1 MKQEFRKTSE
11 LKLWEDNPRNIK
23 PKDFE
28 RLKKQIQEL
37 GQYKPL
43 LITEDGTVIG
53 GNMRLRAYMD
63 LGIEDIWVSVVN
75 PKDDNQMLAYALS
88 DNDRAGYYD
97 DDLLANLSSAYPDF
111 EWGNYAVDLAPP
123 TTLDDLFKTDVVED
137 EVPELDEGDP
147 VSKLGEIYQLGKH
160 RLMCGDSTK
169 IEDVEKLMN
178 GQKADMV
185 VTSPPYWLGFDYEQE
200 KNYEDIRKH
209 IAAMSTNLALL
220 TDGRIIINTA
230 NIAPVTKSQVITGDK
245 EVLLLIDWWKEEL
258 KKNGYLMRNLRIWA
272 KDGQVRPSAG
282 GDAVDMHWEY
292 VGEFLDGGFSANFYN
307 EKVLWR
313 GQRKIGKWANKWS
326 MSGIWINIKGNARS
340 NNHVA
345 AFPVEVPWRLI
356 QLYSN
361 GGDSVL
367 EPYGGSGT
375 TLIACEQLDRT
386 CYMMELDPKYC
397 DVIRKR
403 YAKFIGKEETWEEVS
418 PRVMQADQ
426 QSTQTS

>member
-11 LKLWEDNPRNIK
+11 LSLWEDNPRNIR

-75 PKDDNQMLAYALS
+75 PKDENQMLAYALS

-123 TTLDDLFKTDVVED
+123 TTLDDLFKTEVEED
-137 EVPELDEGDP
+137 EAPEVDETSEP

-185 VTSPPYWLGFDYEQE
+185 FTDPPYGIEYDRHISNKQSFQEGIVNDDKSTGWLLNIPKGIPTYICTRWDVYPLIYSELTELGHIKNVIVWDKVSHGMGDTDTTYAPSHEFIVYLADASEQLKE
-200 KNYEDIRKH
+200 RDRDVISVSRENGLHPTMKPIEL
-209 IAAMSTNLALL
+209 IAKLFRNH
-220 TDGRIIINTA
+220 
-230 NIAPVTKSQVITGDK
+230 PY
-245 EVLLLIDWWKEEL
+245 
-258 KKNGYLMRNLRIWA
+258 KKNI
-272 KDGQVRPSAG
+272 
-282 GDAVDMHWEY
+282 
-292 VGEFLDGGFSANFYN
+292 LDLF
-307 EKVLWR
+307 
-313 GQRKIGKWANKWS
+313 
-326 MSGIWINIKGNARS
+326 
-340 NNHVA
+340 
-345 AFPVEVPWRLI
+345 
-356 QLYSN
+356 
-361 GGDSVL
+361 
-367 EPYGGSGT
+367 GGSGS
-375 TLIACEQLDRT
+375 TLIACEQLNRT

-403 YAKFIGKEETWEEVS
+403 YAKFIGKEEAWEEVS
-418 PRVMQADQ
+418 PRVMQVDQ